1 MDLSVTMWGSFFAIV
16 AILLALDLGVF
27 NRTDHEIGVKES
39 LKMSAFYITIG
50 LLFGVF
56 VWVELGAAKGNEYLA
71 GFLVEK
77 SLSLDN
83 IFVISLIFQYFAIPS
98 KYQHRVLFWGIIGVL
113 ILRGIAIGLG
123 TAIVQ
128 QFEWVLLIFAAFLV
142 FSGIKLLF
150 AADDDEQDIAQN
162 KLLKWLRGH
171 LPITEELHGRRFSVL
186 LPHAEN
192 PKKKVRYYTPL
203 FLCLVLVEVADL
215 IFALDS
221 IPAIFAI
228 TTDAYI
234 VFTSNVFA
242 ILGLRSL
249 YFALNA
255 VLHRFEYL
263 KYALSL
269 VLIFIGGK
277 VLVAHFLGIEK
288 IPSSISLAVTI
299 GLLAGGVFYSMYR
312 TKKDGLSEGEAH

>member
-1 MDLSVTMWGSFFAIV
+1 MEMLTMWGVFFAII
-16 AILLALDLGVF
+16 AALMALDLGVF
-27 NRTDHEIGVKES
+27 NKTDHEIGVKES

-50 LLFGVF
+50 LLYGAF
-56 VWVELGAAKGNEYLA
+56 VWYQMGEVKGNEFIT

-83 IFVISLIFQYFAIPS
+83 IFVISMIFTYFQIPS

-113 ILRGIAIGLG
+113 ILRGIAIGVGAALV
-123 TAIVQ
+123 AR
-128 QFEWVLLIFAAFLV
+128 FEWVLLIFAAFLV
-142 FSGIKLLF
+142 FTGVKMLL
-150 AADDDEQDIAQN
+150 AADDEPSDMSDN
-162 KLLKWLRGH
+162 KLLKLLRRK
-171 LPITEELHGRRFSVL
+171 LPITDELHGRNFSVML
-186 LPHAEN
+186 EGGDG
-192 PKKKVRYYTPL
+192 KKVRYYTPL
-203 FLCLVLVEVADL
+203 LLCLLLVEVADL

-221 IPAIFAI
+221 IPAIFAL
-228 TTDAYI
+228 TTDPFI

-269 VLIFIGGK
+269 VLVFIGGK
-277 VLVAHFLGIEK
+277 VLVAHFLHLEK
-288 IPSSISLAVTI
+288 IPSSVSLGVTV
-299 GLLAGGVFYSMYR
+299 GLLAGGVLYSVYK
-312 TKKDGLSEGEAH
+312 TKDSAHK

>member
-1 MDLSVTMWGSFFAIV
+1 MV
-16 AILLALDLGVF
+16 LDLGVF
-27 NRTDHEIGVKES
+27 NKTDHEIGVKES

-50 LLFGVF
+50 LLYGCF
-56 VWVELGAAKGNEYLA
+56 VWYQMGAVKGNEFLT

-83 IFVISLIFQYFAIPS
+83 IFVISMIFTYFQIPS

-113 ILRGIAIGLG
+113 LLRGVAIGVGAALV
-123 TAIVQ
+123 ARFDWI
-128 QFEWVLLIFAAFLV
+128 LLIFAAFLV
-142 FSGIKLLF
+142 FTGIKMLL
-150 AADDDEQDIAQN
+150 AADDEPSDMSDN
-162 KLLKWLRGH
+162 KLLKLLRRK
-171 LPITEELHGRRFSVL
+171 LPITDELHGRNFTVM
-186 LPHAEN
+186 LPSAEN
-192 PKKKVRYYTPL
+192 PNKKVRYYTPL
-203 FLCLVLVEVADL
+203 LLCLLLVEVADL

-221 IPAIFAI
+221 IPAIFAL
-228 TTDAYI
+228 TTDPFI

-269 VLIFIGGK
+269 VLVFIGGK
-277 VLVAHFLGIEK
+277 VLVAHFLHIEK
-288 IPSSISLAVTI
+288 IPSSVSLGVTV
-299 GLLAGGVFYSMYR
+299 GLLAGGVIYSVYK
-312 TKKDGLSEGEAH
+312 TKDLPHAK